1 MTTPPPS
8 GSSPVP
14 ATSRVYERQLATQSI
29 LCASVAVVLGL
40 IWGPIMW
47 IIAVALRPPQPS
59 SPDYN
64 ALETATL
71 QHDAALEMWIIL
83 IVSFLLVLAF
93 MILGIVLGR
102 RALRFANGE
111 QMASRLDK
119 WGGVSLVI
127 SLLSVG
133 CLLLEYFA
141 PGIFRSLVFVP
152 YIVIQLSVVLF
163 IALAAAGAM
172 SGFILSEMAAR
183 ATVRARVSL
192 AESALMVLSWFLFVA
207 LLAQVIITS
216 YSHLVF

>member
-1 MTTPPPS
+1 
-8 GSSPVP
+8 
-14 ATSRVYERQLATQSI
+14 
-29 LCASVAVVLGL
+29 
-40 IWGPIMW
+40 
-47 IIAVALRPPQPS
+47 
-59 SPDYN
+59 
-64 ALETATL
+64 
-71 QHDAALEMWIIL
+71 MWIIL